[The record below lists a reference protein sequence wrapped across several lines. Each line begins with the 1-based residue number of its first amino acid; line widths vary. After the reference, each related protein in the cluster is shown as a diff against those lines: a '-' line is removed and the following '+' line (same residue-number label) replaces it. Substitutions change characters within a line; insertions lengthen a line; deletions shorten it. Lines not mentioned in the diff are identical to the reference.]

1 MVSQEYLFY
10 IIIALYVCVILG
22 AMIRGFKKGFLN
34 IIDAVLSMVA
44 AAFTVLQILR
54 AIEGWQ
60 DKEIPQLIRAVA
72 LLIVLGLLYRIFH
85 MLFGAVH
92 LLAKLPL
99 LRETDKVLGIFA
111 GAAEGI
117 ALVYALSKI
126 LQSVF

>member
-22 AMIRGFKKGFLN
+22 AMIRGFQKGFLN

>member
-1 MVSQEYLFY
+1 MVSQDYLFY

-22 AMIRGFKKGFLN
+22 AMIRGFQKGFLN